1 MADWFSLYE
10 WQRDIFIIFSSR
22 RRHTRWNCDWS
33 SDVCSSDLTRR
44 DRGGGDWRG
53 QPCRWCRQRQ
63 WRGDRRGSGRGDRQR
78 HRAFEHQYLCPAG
91 HYRRRHSDRGQSG
104 CPAQQTF
111 RRKQLKE
118 RRFPP
123 DGRRVNKIRL
133 GGRAEVEERLMK
145 TLIKTA
151 RAAMITMAML
161 AGTAAV
167 AQDITIA
174 VVPKVAVPF
183 FDDCNTG
190 AQAAADALGVGYQ
203 WVVPQNTQGATQV
216 KIMED
221 LIARHVS
228 GIAISVNEPK
238 SVEGVIKQAMDAGIK
253 VVTFDSDSAESGRSM
268 YIGTINKQAGVTM
281 GNSMAE
287 KLGGKGKVA
296 IITGQLGA
304 SNLNER
310 IDGVKEALAAY
321 PDIEIVA
328 VEGTE
333 DDLAKAVSVT
343 EAILRGNPDLAG
355 IFGMS
360 QVGGPAVAKVLAQQ
374 EFADRKG
381 AVAVFAFDDLP
392 DTIQCV
398 KDGYI
403 NGIMVQ
409 RPVTMGKLA
418 VESLVAQIKGEMTAP
433 ADVDTGVT
441 VVNADNLDS
450 YTK

>member
-1 MADWFSLYE
+1 MS
-10 WQRDIFIIFSSR
+10 
-22 RRHTRWNCDWS
+22 
-33 SDVCSSDLTRR
+33 
-44 DRGGGDWRG
+44 
-53 QPCRWCRQRQ
+53 
-63 WRGDRRGSGRGDRQR
+63 
-78 HRAFEHQYLCPAG
+78 AG
-91 HYRRRHSDRGQSG
+91 EEE
-104 CPAQQTF
+104 
-111 RRKQLKE
+111 KQMFKV
-118 RRFPP
+118 F
-123 DGRRVNKIRL
+123 
-133 GGRAEVEERLMK
+133 
-145 TLIKTA
+145 KTA
-151 RAAMITMAML
+151 RAVMVSMALITGGSAM
-161 AGTAAV
+161 

-190 AQAAADALGVGYQ
+190 AAAAAQALGVNYQ

-216 KIMED
+216 KIIED
-221 LIARHVS
+221 LIARHVT

-238 SVEGVIKQAMDAGIK
+238 SVEGIIQQAIDAGIK
-253 VVTFDSDSAESGRSM
+253 VVTFDSDSANSGRSM
-268 YIGTINKQAGVTM
+268 YIGTINRQAGVTM

-287 KLGGKGKVA
+287 AIGGAGKIA
-296 IITGQLGA
+296 IVTGQLGA

-321 PDIEIVA
+321 PGIEIVA
-328 VEGTE
+328 IEGTE

-343 EAILRGNPDLAG
+343 EALLRGNPDLAG

-360 QVGGPAVAKVLAQQ
+360 QVGGPAVAKVLAQK

-381 AVAVFAFDDLP
+381 VIKVFAFDDLP
-392 DTIQCV
+392 DTIQGV

-409 RPVTMGKLA
+409 RPVTMGRLA
-418 VESLVAQIKGEMTAP
+418 VEHLVAQIRGEETVS

-441 VVNADNLDS
+441 VVNADNIND

>member
-1 MADWFSLYE
+1 
-10 WQRDIFIIFSSR
+10 
-22 RRHTRWNCDWS
+22 
-33 SDVCSSDLTRR
+33 
-44 DRGGGDWRG
+44 
-53 QPCRWCRQRQ
+53 
-63 WRGDRRGSGRGDRQR
+63 
-78 HRAFEHQYLCPAG
+78 
-91 HYRRRHSDRGQSG
+91 
-104 CPAQQTF
+104 
-111 RRKQLKE
+111 
-118 RRFPP
+118 
-123 DGRRVNKIRL
+123 
-133 GGRAEVEERLMK
+133 MK
-145 TLIKTA
+145 TFIKTA
-151 RAAMITMAML
+151 RAAMVTMAML
-161 AGTAAV
+161 AGTAAM

-174 VVPKVAVPF
+174 VIPKVAVPF

-190 AQAAADALGVGYQ
+190 AQAAADAAGVGYQ

-238 SVEGVIKQAMDAGIK
+238 SVEGVIKQAIDAGIK
-253 VVTFDSDSAESGRSM
+253 VVTFDFDSAESARSL

-310 IDGVKEALAAY
+310 IDGVKEALAAF
-321 PDIEIVA
+321 PDIQIVA
-328 VEGTE
+328 TEGTE

-392 DTIQCV
+392 DTIQGV

-418 VESLVAQIKGEMTAP
+418 VEQLVSQIKGDAP
-433 ADVDTGVT
+433 GSDIDTGVT
-441 VVNADNLDS
+441 VVNADNLGS

>member
-1 MADWFSLYE
+1 
-10 WQRDIFIIFSSR
+10 
-22 RRHTRWNCDWS
+22 
-33 SDVCSSDLTRR
+33 
-44 DRGGGDWRG
+44 
-53 QPCRWCRQRQ
+53 
-63 WRGDRRGSGRGDRQR
+63 
-78 HRAFEHQYLCPAG
+78 
-91 HYRRRHSDRGQSG
+91 
-104 CPAQQTF
+104 
-111 RRKQLKE
+111 
-118 RRFPP
+118 
-123 DGRRVNKIRL
+123 
-133 GGRAEVEERLMK
+133 MK

-203 WVVPQNTQGATQV
+203 WFVPQNTQGATQV

-333 DDLAKAVSVT
+333 DDLA
-343 EAILRGNPDLAG
+343 
-355 IFGMS
+355 
-360 QVGGPAVAKVLAQQ
+360 
-374 EFADRKG
+374 
-381 AVAVFAFDDLP
+381 
-392 DTIQCV
+392 DTIQGV

>member
-1 MADWFSLYE
+1 MVSF
-10 WQRDIFIIFSSR
+10 
-22 RRHTRWNCDWS
+22 
-33 SDVCSSDLTRR
+33 
-44 DRGGGDWRG
+44 
-53 QPCRWCRQRQ
+53 
-63 WRGDRRGSGRGDRQR
+63 
-78 HRAFEHQYLCPAG
+78 
-91 HYRRRHSDRGQSG
+91 
-104 CPAQQTF
+104 
-111 RRKQLKE
+111 
-118 RRFPP
+118 
-123 DGRRVNKIRL
+123 
-133 GGRAEVEERLMK
+133 
-145 TLIKTA
+145 IKTA
-151 RAAMITMAML
+151 RAAMISMAL
-161 AGTAAV
+161 VAGTAAF
-167 AQDITIA
+167 AEDITIA

-190 AQAAADALGVGYQ
+190 AQEAATRLGVAYQ

-216 KIMED
+216 KIIED

-238 SVEGVIKQAMDAGIK
+238 SVEGIIKQAMDAGIK
-253 VVTFDSDSAESGRSM
+253 VLTFDSDSAASGRSM

-287 KLGGKGKVA
+287 ALGGKGKVA

-321 PDIEIVA
+321 PDIQIVA
-328 VEGTE
+328 TEGTE

-343 EAILRGNPDLAG
+343 EALLRGNPDLAG

-360 QVGGPAVAKVLAQQ
+360 QVGGPAVAKVLAEQ
-374 EFADRKG
+374 EFAASKG
-381 AVAVFAFDDLP
+381 VVKVFAFDDLP
-392 DTIQCV
+392 DTIQGV
-398 KDGYI
+398 KDGFI

-409 RPVTMGKLA
+409 RPVTMGRLA
-418 VESLVAQIKGEMTAP
+418 VESLVAQIKGEMTTP

-441 VVNADNLDS
+441 VVNAGNLGS

>member
-1 MADWFSLYE
+1 
-10 WQRDIFIIFSSR
+10 
-22 RRHTRWNCDWS
+22 
-33 SDVCSSDLTRR
+33 
-44 DRGGGDWRG
+44 
-53 QPCRWCRQRQ
+53 
-63 WRGDRRGSGRGDRQR
+63 
-78 HRAFEHQYLCPAG
+78 
-91 HYRRRHSDRGQSG
+91 
-104 CPAQQTF
+104 
-111 RRKQLKE
+111 
-118 RRFPP
+118 
-123 DGRRVNKIRL
+123 
-133 GGRAEVEERLMK
+133 MK
-145 TLIKTA
+145 NFIKTA
-151 RAAMITMAML
+151 RAAMVTVAML
-161 AGTAAV
+161 TGTAAV

-216 KIMED
+216 KIIED
-221 LIARHVS
+221 LIARQVS

-238 SVEGVIKQAMDAGIK
+238 SVEGVIKQAMAAGIK
-253 VVTFDSDSAESGRSM
+253 VVTFDSDSANSGRSL

-321 PDIEIVA
+321 PEIEIVA
-328 VEGTE
+328 TEGTE

-381 AVAVFAFDDLP
+381 KLAVFAFDDLP
-392 DTIQCV
+392 DTIQGV

-418 VESLVAQIKGEMTAP
+418 VEQLVAQIKGEAP
-433 ADVDTGVT
+433 GGDIDTGVT

>member
-1 MADWFSLYE
+1 MRNF
-10 WQRDIFIIFSSR
+10 
-22 RRHTRWNCDWS
+22 
-33 SDVCSSDLTRR
+33 
-44 DRGGGDWRG
+44 
-53 QPCRWCRQRQ
+53 
-63 WRGDRRGSGRGDRQR
+63 
-78 HRAFEHQYLCPAG
+78 
-91 HYRRRHSDRGQSG
+91 
-104 CPAQQTF
+104 
-111 RRKQLKE
+111 
-118 RRFPP
+118 
-123 DGRRVNKIRL
+123 
-133 GGRAEVEERLMK
+133 
-145 TLIKTA
+145 IKTA
-151 RAAMITMAML
+151 RAAMVTMAML
-161 AGTAAV
+161 SGTAAV

-190 AQAAADALGVGYQ
+190 AQAAADALGVNYQ
-203 WVVPQNTQGATQV
+203 WVVPQNTQGSTQV

-221 LIARHVS
+221 LIARQVS

-253 VVTFDSDSAESGRSM
+253 VVTFDSDSANSGRSL

-310 IDGVKEALAAY
+310 IEGVKEALAAY
-321 PDIEIVA
+321 PEIEIVA
-328 VEGTE
+328 TEGTE

-392 DTIQCV
+392 DTIQGV

-418 VESLVAQIKGEMTAP
+418 VEQLVAQIKGEAP
-433 ADVDTGVT
+433 GGDIDTGVT

>member
-1 MADWFSLYE
+1 M
-10 WQRDIFIIFSSR
+10 RIF
-22 RRHTRWNCDWS
+22 
-33 SDVCSSDLTRR
+33 
-44 DRGGGDWRG
+44 
-53 QPCRWCRQRQ
+53 
-63 WRGDRRGSGRGDRQR
+63 
-78 HRAFEHQYLCPAG
+78 
-91 HYRRRHSDRGQSG
+91 
-104 CPAQQTF
+104 
-111 RRKQLKE
+111 
-118 RRFPP
+118 
-123 DGRRVNKIRL
+123 
-133 GGRAEVEERLMK
+133 MK
-145 TLIKTA
+145 AA
-151 RAAMITMAML
+151 RAAMASVAILAGAAAL
-161 AGTAAV
+161 AGTAF

-190 AQAAADALGVGYQ
+190 AQTAANALGVSYQ

-216 KIMED
+216 KIIED
-221 LIARHVS
+221 LIARQVN

-238 SVEGVIKQAMDAGIK
+238 SVEGVIKQAMHAGIK
-253 VVTFDSDSAESGRSM
+253 VVTFDSDSAKSGRSM

-281 GNSMAE
+281 GNSMA
-287 KLGGKGKVA
+287 KALGGKGKIA
-296 IITGQLGA
+296 IVTGQLGA

-321 PDIEIVA
+321 PGIEVVA

-343 EAILRGNPDLAG
+343 EALLRGHPDLAG

-360 QVGGPAVAKVLAQQ
+360 QVGGPAVAKVLAEQ

-381 AVAVFAFDDLP
+381 KVAVFAFDDLP
-392 DTIQCV
+392 NTIKGV

-418 VESLVAQIKGEMTAP
+418 VEHLVAQVKGEETESK
-433 ADVDTGVT
+433 DIDTGVT
-441 VVNADNLDS
+441 VVNADNLGS

>member
-1 MADWFSLYE
+1 
-10 WQRDIFIIFSSR
+10 
-22 RRHTRWNCDWS
+22 
-33 SDVCSSDLTRR
+33 
-44 DRGGGDWRG
+44 
-53 QPCRWCRQRQ
+53 
-63 WRGDRRGSGRGDRQR
+63 
-78 HRAFEHQYLCPAG
+78 
-91 HYRRRHSDRGQSG
+91 
-104 CPAQQTF
+104 
-111 RRKQLKE
+111 
-118 RRFPP
+118 
-123 DGRRVNKIRL
+123 
-133 GGRAEVEERLMK
+133 MK
-145 TLIKTA
+145 SFIKTA
-151 RAAMITMAML
+151 RAAMVTMAML
-161 AGTAAV
+161 TGTAAM

-190 AQAAADALGVGYQ
+190 AQAAAEALGVNYQ

-221 LIARHVS
+221 LIARQVS

-238 SVEGVIKQAMDAGIK
+238 SVEGVIKQAIDAGIK
-253 VVTFDSDSAESGRSM
+253 VVTFDSDSANSGRSL

-321 PDIEIVA
+321 PEIEIVA
-328 VEGTE
+328 TEGTE

-343 EAILRGNPDLAG
+343 EAIMRGNPDLAG

-381 AVAVFAFDDLP
+381 KVAVFAFDDLP
-392 DTIQCV
+392 DTIQGV

-418 VESLVAQIKGEMTAP
+418 VESLVAQIKGEATELK
-433 ADVDTGVT
+433 DIDTGVT
-441 VVNADNLDS
+441 VVNADNLGS

>member
-1 MADWFSLYE
+1 M
-10 WQRDIFIIFSSR
+10 R
-22 RRHTRWNCDWS
+22 
-33 SDVCSSDLTRR
+33 
-44 DRGGGDWRG
+44 
-53 QPCRWCRQRQ
+53 
-63 WRGDRRGSGRGDRQR
+63 
-78 HRAFEHQYLCPAG
+78 
-91 HYRRRHSDRGQSG
+91 
-104 CPAQQTF
+104 TF
-111 RRKQLKE
+111 
-118 RRFPP
+118 
-123 DGRRVNKIRL
+123 
-133 GGRAEVEERLMK
+133 
-145 TLIKTA
+145 IKTA
-151 RAAMITMAML
+151 RAAMVSIAMV
-161 AGTAAV
+161 AGTGAF

-190 AQAAADALGVGYQ
+190 AQEAADALGVNYQ

-216 KIMED
+216 KIIED
-221 LIARHVS
+221 LIARQVS

-253 VVTFDSDSAESGRSM
+253 VLTFDSDSAESGRSM

-287 KLGGKGKVA
+287 ALGGKGKVA
-296 IITGQLGA
+296 IVTGQLGA

-310 IDGVKEALAAY
+310 IDGVKEALTAY

-343 EAILRGNPDLAG
+343 EALLRGNPDLAG

-374 EFADRKG
+374 EFSDRKG
-381 AVAVFAFDDLP
+381 KIAVFAFDDLP
-392 DTIQCV
+392 DTIQGV

-409 RPVTMGKLA
+409 RPVTMGRLA
-418 VESLVAQIKGEMTAP
+418 VEHLVAQIRGEETESQ
-433 ADVDTGVT
+433 DVDTGVT
-441 VVNADNLDS
+441 VVNASNLGS